1 MTPHAATRWSKAE
14 RFLEQTTRLSP
25 ADAPEATIHSA
36 YYTMLHAAAAVLLDR
51 TRQAPKTH
59 AALIGQFS
67 QLVQGDEQGRR
78 FGRAFNLAD
87 KLRLVAD
94 YDDQKVPTAREAAE
108 LRAIAV
114 EFAAYCRSLL

>member
-25 ADAPEATIHSA
+25 ADAPEAT
-36 YYTMLHAAAAVLLDR
+36 
-51 TRQAPKTH
+51 
-59 AALIGQFS
+59 

-108 LRAIAV
+108 LRATAI
-114 EFAAYCRSLL
+114 EFVAYCRSLL